1 MPQKS
6 CCIKPM
12 QLDGGTLT
20 ESLTI
25 STIDSLLTMSAKAL
39 QAAWSAN
46 LSSSERH
53 QGHNKTRKSVHWE
66 IDFA

>member
-1 MPQKS
+1 
-6 CCIKPM
+6 M

-25 STIDSLLTMSAKAL
+25 STIDFLLTISAKVRKL
-39 QAAWSAN
+39 VMEVQCGN
-46 LSSSERH
+46 QNPSSERH
-53 QGHNKTRKSVHWE
+53 QGHNKTRRSVHWE